1 LSEASTDFAFQVDGA
16 LDAGVRARRA
26 VVEGDGQLPAY
37 VRQDVLL
44 LVTELVTNAVR
55 HAGIG
60 PDSPVRVEVRR
71 WRRLVRVEV
80 ADRGVGFAAV
90 PGPRRPIDEPGGW
103 GLYLVERI
111 ADRWGLHHA
120 SPGTC
125 VWFEIEF
132 EG

>member
-1 LSEASTDFAFQVDGA
+1 LTGVSTDFAFQLDGSP
-16 LDAGVRARRA
+16 DAGVTARRA
-26 VVEGDGQLPAY
+26 VVDRDGELPAA

-44 LVTELVTNAVR
+44 LLTELVSNAGR
-55 HAGIG
+55 HAGVG

-80 ADRGVGFAAV
+80 ADRGAGFAAV
-90 PGPRRPIDEPGGW
+90 AIPRPRDEPGGW
-103 GLYLVERI
+103 GLVLVERI
-111 ADRWGLHHA
+111 ADRWGVDHA